1 MLRERCSELQV
12 GPDDLV
18 HIIGPIDTQS
28 PPDCLLRRLWCQK
41 RLPSMVCVRR
51 MSLADT
57 ACLDNA
63 PAARFGSASQTL
75 NNSSS
80 ALQHLTC
87 A

>member
-12 GPDDLV
+12 GPDDLI
-18 HIIGPIDTQS
+18 HIIGPVDRQS

-41 RLPSMVCVRR
+41 RLPSIVCVRR

-57 ACLDNA
+57 ACLDA
-63 PAARFGSASQTL
+63 PAARCGSASQTL
-75 NNSSS
+75 NNTSS